1 MNSLQVFDSLEIRF
15 VEHPDGKYE
24 FGMVADDLAKVLEHT
39 NSRVMADGI
48 DDDWKGV
55 SNVYTPGGTQSVTVI
70 WEPGVYQLLSKSR
83 KPKAKPFQKWLFEEV
98 LPTIRKTGSYNK
110 HTEPVRALPQ
120 RDTIDYV
127 QAAAILPTLRV
138 NNLLRQLLEDALTDD
153 LELMR
158 NQKALVSGGTGK
170 RQFTIAK
177 VRAKELGYPVDRIGS
192 GSQLGR
198 FIAQSIKPAMVE
210 RVGKYMVNHYE
221 VTPELDEAIHAYFR

>member
-1 MNSLQVFDSLEIRF
+1 MHSLQVFDGLDIRF

-39 NSRVMADGI
+39 NSRTMTDSIDG
-48 DDDWKGV
+48 DWKGV

-98 LPTIRKTGSYNK
+98 LPAIRKTGSYGNPP
-110 HTEPVRALPQ
+110 PVRALPQ

-127 QAAAILPTLRV
+127 QAAAIIPSLQV
-138 NNLLRQLLEDALTDD
+138 NGLLKQLLEDSLTDD

-158 NQKALVSGGTGK
+158 NQKALTSGSKEK

-177 VRAKELGYPVDRIGS
+177 VRAKELGYSVDRIGS

-198 FIAQSIKPAMVE
+198 FIAQQLKPAMT
-210 RVGKYMVNHYE
+210 G
-221 VTPELDEAIHAYFR
+221 